1 VFAALKAHG
10 HPVERMIK
18 DEKHGSANH
27 EKSPRLL
34 QALRSV
40 FAAASRCQL
49 SMNQEST
56 VSSEEQLSIEQVI
69 RLRSAALWLTI
80 LSGGAMFVAF
90 NITARFPNALFVGME
105 IFLVWCFA
113 ASLIQLLFFY
123 YEVVDRREDEYNQA
137 LAPQPKGAAG
147 SDSPVSP
154 HNPSLPGFAR
164 GWQWLIVAVALFVIV
179 TEASAFRQLPPFSPE
194 GVNLLRFATVAYLA
208 FGCLLYFF
216 INFASAVQSRVGDH
230 TLNSI
235 LILLRIAFWMC
246 IGAAGIVL
254 LYLSTTCDVSAWM
267 GWPLLFVALVLAA
280 EPLVRYVLHFYQPKG
295 LRGAPQPAG
304 NSLILDAAFG
314 RGRNLR
320 DTLQSFE
327 NVAGMRLSEMWIL
340 RFIRETGLIIILG
353 TVLLGWISTSLTAVP
368 PGSRGVRVRLGQ
380 FDETPLSPGLHVG
393 FPWPFEQITI
403 IQTELIRTVSLGFD
417 RELQGPLLWNEQHVE
432 GEKNL
437 LVGNGEALLS
447 ISVPILYRI
456 SDPVAYA
463 RTTSNPETALSDL
476 AERKLLH
483 VMGSRE
489 SFSVM
494 IQDREPIASALH
506 VALKKELD
514 ALRLGIEI
522 VFVGLKDVHPPVEV
536 APAYQEVIS
545 AEEQKEFLVDV
556 ARAKRARTLPAARAE
571 ATKLIVKAQANYTDR
586 VSQAEGAAARFIA
599 LAAED
604 KAASDLLR
612 TQMRLKAIEVS
623 LSKPN
628 KTIIAI
634 PASGVGQFYLDL
646 RNSNEIPPP

>member
-1 VFAALKAHG
+1 
-10 HPVERMIK
+10 
-18 DEKHGSANH
+18 
-27 EKSPRLL
+27 
-34 QALRSV
+34 
-40 FAAASRCQL
+40 
-49 SMNQEST
+49 MNREYT
-56 VSSEEQLSIEQVI
+56 VSSEERLSIDQVI

-80 LSGGAMFVAF
+80 LLGGAVFVAF
-90 NITARFPNALFVGME
+90 YITASFPNALFAGME
-105 IFLVWCFA
+105 IFLLWCFA
-113 ASLIQLLFFY
+113 ASLIQLLFFC

-137 LAPQPKGAAG
+137 LAFRQKGAAG
-147 SDSPVSP
+147 SDNTVSP
-154 HNPSLPGFAR
+154 HDPFLPLFAR

-179 TEASAFRQLPPFSPE
+179 IQASAFRQLPPFSPE
-194 GVNLLRFATVAYLA
+194 GANLLRFATVAYLT

-216 INFASAVQSRVGDH
+216 INFASAVQSRIGDH

-246 IGAAGIVL
+246 IAAAGIVL

-295 LRGAPQPAG
+295 LRAPPQPAG

-314 RGRNLR
+314 RGHNLT

-393 FPWPFEQITI
+393 FPWPFEQIRI
-403 IQTELIRTVSLGFD
+403 IQTELIRTISLGFD
-417 RELQGPLLWNEQHVE
+417 RELQGPLLWNEKHVE

-437 LVGNGEALLS
+437 LVGNGEALS
-447 ISVPILYRI
+447 PSVFILYRI

-463 RTTSNPETALSDL
+463 RTTTNPETALFDL

-506 VALKKELD
+506 VALQKELD
-514 ALRLGIEI
+514 ALRLGIEV

-612 TQMRLKAIEVS
+612 TQMRLKAIEIS

>member
-1 VFAALKAHG
+1 
-10 HPVERMIK
+10 
-18 DEKHGSANH
+18 
-27 EKSPRLL
+27 
-34 QALRSV
+34 
-40 FAAASRCQL
+40 
-49 SMNQEST
+49 
-56 VSSEEQLSIEQVI
+56 
-69 RLRSAALWLTI
+69 
-80 LSGGAMFVAF
+80 
-90 NITARFPNALFVGME
+90 
-105 IFLVWCFA
+105 
-113 ASLIQLLFFY
+113 
-123 YEVVDRREDEYNQA
+123 
-137 LAPQPKGAAG
+137 
-147 SDSPVSP
+147 
-154 HNPSLPGFAR
+154 
-164 GWQWLIVAVALFVIV
+164 
-179 TEASAFRQLPPFSPE
+179 
-194 GVNLLRFATVAYLA
+194 
-208 FGCLLYFF
+208 
-216 INFASAVQSRVGDH
+216 
-230 TLNSI
+230 
-235 LILLRIAFWMC
+235 MC
-246 IGAAGIVL
+246 IAAAGIVL

-295 LRGAPQPAG
+295 LRAPPQPAG

-314 RGRNLR
+314 RGHNLR

-340 RFIRETGLIIILG
+340 RFIRETGVIIILG

-380 FDETPLSPGLHVG
+380 FDEAPLSPGLHVG

-403 IQTELIRTVSLGFD
+403 IQTELIRTISLGFD
-417 RELQGPLLWNEQHVE
+417 RELQGPLLWNEQHVK

-437 LVGNGEALLS
+437 LVGNGEALLT

-463 RTTSNPETALSDL
+463 RTTTNPETALLDL

-506 VALKKELD
+506 VALQKELD
-514 ALRLGIEI
+514 ALRLGIEV

-612 TQMRLKAIEVS
+612 TQMRLKAIEIS

>member
-1 VFAALKAHG
+1 
-10 HPVERMIK
+10 
-18 DEKHGSANH
+18 
-27 EKSPRLL
+27 
-34 QALRSV
+34 
-40 FAAASRCQL
+40 
-49 SMNQEST
+49 MNQESS
-56 VSSEEQLSIEQVI
+56 VSSEEQLSIEKVI

-80 LSGGAMFVAF
+80 LLGGAIIVGF
-90 NITARFPNALFVGME
+90 NITVSFPNALFAGME

-113 ASLIQLLFFY
+113 ASLIQFLFFFF
-123 YEVVDRREDEYNQA
+123 EVVDRREDGYNRA
-137 LAPQPKGAAG
+137 LALQRKGAEG
-147 SDSPVSP
+147 SDNPVSLHDP
-154 HNPSLPGFAR
+154 FLPVFAR
-164 GWQWLIVAVALFVIV
+164 DWQWAIVAVALFSIVIQ
-179 TEASAFRQLPPFSPE
+179 ASAFRQLQPFSPE

-208 FGCLLYFF
+208 VGCPLYFF

-230 TLNSI
+230 ALNSI

-254 LYLSTTCDVSAWM
+254 LYLSTTLDVSAWM
-267 GWPLLFVALVLAA
+267 GWPLLFVTLALAA
-280 EPLVRYVLHFYQPKG
+280 EPLVRYALHFYQPKA
-295 LRGAPQPAG
+295 LRAAPQPAG
-304 NSLILDAAFG
+304 NSLILDAVFG
-314 RGRNLR
+314 RGHNLR

-368 PGSRGVRVRLGQ
+368 PGSRGVRVRLGR
-380 FDETPLSPGLHVG
+380 FDEKPLSPGLHVG

-403 IQTELIRTVSLGFD
+403 VQTELIRTVSLGFE
-417 RELQGPLLWNEQHVE
+417 RELQGPLLWNEQHVQ

-437 LVGNGEALLS
+437 LVGDGEALLT
-447 ISVPILYRI
+447 ISVPIFYRI
-456 SDPVAYA
+456 SDPVAYV
-463 RTTSNPETALSDL
+463 RTTRNPETALSDL

-494 IQDREPIASALH
+494 IQDREPIASALN
-506 VALKKELD
+506 VALQKELD
-514 ALRLGIEI
+514 ALRLGIEV
-522 VFVGLKDVHPPVEV
+522 VFVGLKDVHPPVDV

-545 AEEQKEFLVDV
+545 AEEQKEVYVNV
-556 ARAKRARTLPAARAE
+556 ARANRARMLAAARAE

-586 VSQAEGAAARFIA
+586 VSRAEGAAARFVA